1 MIMKKVLFV
10 SGTLLSLGL
19 FSACSN
25 SENDVE
31 VFDDD
36 LICAYNTGEDSSYG
50 EAPDI
55 PHGDIN
61 VLHILWD
68 NGNSETCEVYQP
80 HCGSQ
85 LIFDAAI
92 DNSSVF
98 THLHVVIDSNR
109 AKEMND
115 LQAGDTFDNNEIR
128 FMAFDDRPVNGV
140 ISCYGQPDHALGG
153 QIQVVGKLTGADG
166 KSYIILNLQDLKY
179 DDYTLSAT
187 IAYEMPANETVYNND
202 NNNVDQ
208 ESLSQPSDELMFF
221 MMEALHGDES
231 QGRRTFFSEEPGK
244 EECLIINSAEEFRE
258 AYKGNKELPMVN
270 FSYCTLVIGRT
281 YGESGGVSLGDY
293 ELTDNGDAYQL
304 NVTLNN
310 NVNPNYA
317 YTCAFVDLYFWKLYP
332 KMEKKPVVFNRIRQD
347 VNLDPFGSD
356 SPYTLI
362 RNRWVLDMYSDA
374 DGTSHHVGKELGDYH
389 YATDDRYTIEFM
401 EHGRVE
407 GRINT
412 NEFGCNYMITYT
424 GKRAYYNDIDHG
436 VIHMWDWIVTKV
448 GDDDPLSEKFLRI
461 SSATQF
467 QLVSNYSLTLYVS
480 PKEWFCFRR
489 EGL

>member
-25 SENDVE
+25 GENDVE

-36 LICAYNTGEDSSYG
+36 LICAYSTGEDNSYG

-61 VLHILWD
+61 VLHIQWD
-68 NGNSETCEVYQP
+68 NGNTETCEVYQP
-80 HCGSQ
+80 NCGCQ
-85 LIFDAAI
+85 LIFAAPI
-92 DNSSVF
+92 KNSSTF
-98 THLHVVIDSNR
+98 TILHVEIDSSR
-109 AKEMND
+109 AKEIKD
-115 LQAGDTFDNNEIR
+115 LQVGDTFDNNEIR
-128 FMAFDDRPVNGV
+128 FMAFDDRPVNG
-140 ISCYGQPDHALGG
+140 ICTCYARPDYALGG
-153 QIQVVGKLTGADG
+153 QIQVVGKTTGADG
-166 KSYIILNLQDLKY
+166 KSYIMLNLLDLKY
-179 DDYTLSAT
+179 DDYTINAT
-187 IAYEMPANETVYNND
+187 IAYEMPSNETICDNGNND
-202 NNNVDQ
+202 IDQ

-221 MMEALHGDES
+221 MMEALHSDES
-231 QGRRTFFSEEPGK
+231 QARRTFFSEEPGK

-310 NVNPNYA
+310 NVNPDY
-317 YTCAFVDLYFWKLYP
+317 YYYGAFVDLYFWKLYP
-332 KMEKKPVVFNRIRQD
+332 KMEKKSVVFNRIRQD
-347 VNLDPFGSD
+347 VNLDPYGSD

-362 RNRWVLDMYSDA
+362 RNCWVLDMYSDA
-374 DGTSHHVGKELGDYH
+374 DGTSHHAGKELGKYY
-389 YATDDRYTIEFM
+389 YAVDDRYSIEFM
-401 EHGRVE
+401 ENGRVE

-412 NEFGCNYMITYT
+412 NEFSCHYMIPYT

-436 VIHMWDWIVTKV
+436 VINLCDWKIAEVE
-448 GDDDPLSEKFLRI
+448 DNDLLSKQFMRI
-461 SSATQF
+461 SNATQF
-467 QLVSNYSLTLYVS
+467 QLVSNYFLTLYIS